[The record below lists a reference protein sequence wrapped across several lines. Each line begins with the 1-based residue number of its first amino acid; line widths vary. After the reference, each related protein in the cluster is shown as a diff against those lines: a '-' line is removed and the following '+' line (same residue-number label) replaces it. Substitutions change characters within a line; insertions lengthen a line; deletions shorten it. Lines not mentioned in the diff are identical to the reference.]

1 MRGNTTQRS
10 TILLLCLG
18 LDTELDDVKRMT
30 VHDIHKIFKVF
41 GTLKK
46 IIIFSKKEIL
56 KAFLEYDTFS
66 GAKNAKTF
74 IHENFMNNFGR
85 ARLYY
90 SAMNELKFSNRYLE
104 YWDYTQKDDLNKDLS
119 TEIGSVHTPI
129 NDFTKKDSIEVL
141 DNEVIND
148 KFNSFDSIP
157 LSLENVFVKS
167 KSNSFSEKN
176 QYVKIDNKENI
187 RFKSHSNVS
196 VLKPKVKPSKVI
208 LISNLDNCFKNV
220 DELYNFFCCYG
231 DIVKVLYMVNLGK
244 AMIQFTKFKYS
255 AFSVKNIN
263 NLEFMNTIIKIN
275 YSKYQQINLNNKKR
289 SNNSISYNQT
299 RIIKKNENFYDKE
312 LITSAMMPSKCINVV
327 FNRLCRVNVYDITN
341 LLKTIFTNDNFEILD
356 LSTIQMRKF
365 NIKFTD
371 KNESIDT
378 ILKLNNKT
386 IRNSKMFLYFS

>member
-1 MRGNTTQRS
+1 MFGNTTQRS

-46 IIIFSKKEIL
+46 IIIFSKKDIV
-56 KAFLEYDTFS
+56 KAFLEYQSFS
-66 GAKNAKTF
+66 GAIQAKTF
-74 IHENFMNNFGR
+74 VHESFMNNYGR

-104 YWDYTQKDDLNKDLS
+104 YWDYTQKNNNFTDLS
-119 TEIGSVHTPI
+119 TEVSSIQNPM
-129 NDFTKKDSIEVL
+129 NDFTKKDSIEIL
-141 DNEVIND
+141 DNKVIDD

-157 LSLENVFVKS
+157 PLSIDNVFV

-176 QYVKIDNKENI
+176 QYIKIDNKENI
-187 RFKSHSNVS
+187 SNNQQNIS
-196 VLKPKVKPSKVI
+196 QLLKPKVKPSKVI
-208 LISNLDNCFKNV
+208 LISNLNNCFKNV

-244 AMIQFTKFKYS
+244 AMIQFTRFKYS
-255 AFSVKNIN
+255 AFCVKNIN

-289 SNNSISYNQT
+289 SNNSISFNQT
-299 RIIKKNENFYDKE
+299 RVIKKNENFYDKE
-312 LITSAMMPSKCINVV
+312 LITSSMMPSKSICVV
-327 FNRLCRVNVYDITN
+327 FDRLCRVNVYDMSNFLEN
-341 LLKTIFTNDNFEILD
+341 LFSSDNFDILN

-371 KNESIDT
+371 SKKSIDT

-386 IRNSKMFLYFS
+386 IRNSKIFMYFS